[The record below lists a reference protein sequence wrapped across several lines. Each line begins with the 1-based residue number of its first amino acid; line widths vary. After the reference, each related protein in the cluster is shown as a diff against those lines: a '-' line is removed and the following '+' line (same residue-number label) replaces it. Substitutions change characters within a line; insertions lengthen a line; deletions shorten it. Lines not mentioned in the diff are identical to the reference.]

1 MRGASDN
8 RAPHISKEEE
18 LESRRIEK
26 ERNWKIETELEKRT
40 ISYFL
45 ALSSNRRAAPH
56 PIFVWRDGKSETCG
70 RFRFLDLLSLCV
82 LTPPASLPVPLGAL
96 L

>member
-1 MRGASDN
+1 M
-8 RAPHISKEEE
+8 
-18 LESRRIEK
+18 ESRRTEK
-26 ERNWKIETELEKRT
+26 ERNWKIETELEKET

-45 ALSSNRRAAPH
+45 AQSPNRRAAPH
-56 PIFVWRDGKSETCG
+56 PIFVWTAGKSETWG

-82 LTPPASLPVPLGAL
+82 LTPTASLLVPLGAL